1 MLAKTS
7 LEQWAVLSA
16 VIDRGGFA
24 QAAAHL
30 HRSQS
35 AVSYSVSR
43 LQAAIGLP
51 LLEIAGRKAV
61 LTAHGRTLLDRARA
75 MLRDLDTLESLARSL
90 ARGWEPELKLV
101 VDVAYPRTRLLA
113 IVAEL
118 QQTCPSTQI
127 QLSDVVLS
135 GAEEAISQGLGDLVI
150 TSRVPP
156 GFLGDHLL
164 DINFVAVARPDHAL
178 FRVSHELTT
187 EDLVA
192 HVQAGVRDSGTIRPR
207 DEGWLGAERRF
218 TVSSLEASL
227 ATVLAGLAYA
237 WLPEHLILEP
247 LTDGRVRRLPLTLG
261 GLRTVALHVVVAHP
275 TWAGPAA
282 RAALESFQRHAPAI
296 GLTTDAGDQAL
307 RVR

>member
-16 VIDRGGFA
+16 VVDKGGFA

-61 LTAHGRTLLDRARA
+61 LTPHGRTLLARARA
-75 MLRDLDTLESLARSL
+75 LLRDLDTLESLARSL
-90 ARGWEPELKLV
+90 AHGWEPELKLV

-118 QQTCPSTQI
+118 QQSCPGTQM

-164 DINFVAVARPDHAL
+164 DVNFIAVARPDHAL
-178 FRVSHELTT
+178 FKVDHELTT
-187 EDLVA
+187 EDLIS
-192 HVQAGVRDSGTIRPR
+192 HVQAVVRDSGTIHPR

-218 TVSSLEASL
+218 TVSSIEASL

-237 WLPEHLILEP
+237 WLPEHLLVEP
-247 LTDGRVRRLPLTLG
+247 LRDGRLRRLPLALG
-261 GLRTVALHVVVAHP
+261 GMRTVALHIVLAHP
-275 TWAGPAA
+275 TLLGPAA
-282 RAALESFQRHAPAI
+282 RAALEAFQRHAPA
-296 GLTTDAGDQAL
+296 TAL
-307 RVR
+307 HVKGGPSVL